1 MATLCPS
8 GGGGSQLLVGSSPR
22 HCGPGSCHPA
32 PDSLLTH
39 PGPRGQLSE
48 TRLVIWGNVWTAIV
62 WVCVQKTSLCVK
74 HWLDG
79 AWASSWLVASPSSA
93 SAYRPHPAYRPNQID
108 LNLLVG
114 PSSSILVCLVSKPRS
129 QDGLV
134 GAALVNWAL
143 PVVEAR
149 LEKCA
154 GSSCILDISCFF
166 FKIRLGLVITF
177 VVRLSSQLASC

>member
-1 MATLCPS
+1 M
-8 GGGGSQLLVGSSPR
+8 
-22 HCGPGSCHPA
+22 
-32 PDSLLTH
+32 
-39 PGPRGQLSE
+39 
-48 TRLVIWGNVWTAIV
+48 
-62 WVCVQKTSLCVK
+62 
-74 HWLDG
+74 
-79 AWASSWLVASPSSA
+79 ASPSSA

-114 PSSSILVCLVSKPRS
+114 PSSSILVCLVSKPGS

-154 GSSCILDISCFF
+154 GSSCILFF
-166 FKIRLGLVITF
+166 LNQVGFGDFFCCETQPSAGELLVAG
-177 VVRLSSQLASC
+177 RQPPLE

>member
-1 MATLCPS
+1 M
-8 GGGGSQLLVGSSPR
+8 
-22 HCGPGSCHPA
+22 
-32 PDSLLTH
+32 
-39 PGPRGQLSE
+39 
-48 TRLVIWGNVWTAIV
+48 
-62 WVCVQKTSLCVK
+62 
-74 HWLDG
+74 
-79 AWASSWLVASPSSA
+79 ASPSSA

-114 PSSSILVCLVSKPRS
+114 PSSSILVCLVSKPGS

-154 GSSCILDISCFF
+154 GSSCFLDISCVFF
-166 FKIRLGLVITF
+166 
-177 VVRLSSQLASC
+177 